1 MTDRV
6 CMCTPNYPSTLK
18 KLLWSTQV
26 LCPFSFL
33 PRSSGSTFVALSNIF
48 LWHPGFYFRRFDSGW
63 VRICKKTVLYNVE
76 YMLRALTLENT
87 LCRWQYIQW
96 IFYMCSI
103 CKVIPSS
110 INEWCLINNNL
121 DFFFK
126 NLKRLCCVFTIHFL
140 FICCFWIGMCQYLDP
155 RFQVCQ
161 VLGQASHAVIKSIHS
176 CIPEPFLHFRADH
189 QQECRPSPFLIAHV

>member
-1 MTDRV
+1 MKHT
-6 CMCTPNYPSTLK
+6 STLP
-18 KLLWSTQV
+18 LQ
-26 LCPFSFL
+26 FSSAQLRFNVC
-33 PRSSGSTFVALSNIF
+33 RFEQYF

-87 LCRWQYIQW
+87 LCRRQYIQW

-103 CKVIPSS
+103 CKVILSS

-121 DFFFK
+121 DFFLK

-140 FICCFWIGMCQYLDP
+140 FICCFLDWNVP
-155 RFQVCQ
+155 
-161 VLGQASHAVIKSIHS
+161 VLGSQVSGLSSSWPSITCCNKIHS
-176 CIPEPFLHFRADH
+176 QLHSRAF
-189 QQECRPSPFLIAHV
+189 PSL